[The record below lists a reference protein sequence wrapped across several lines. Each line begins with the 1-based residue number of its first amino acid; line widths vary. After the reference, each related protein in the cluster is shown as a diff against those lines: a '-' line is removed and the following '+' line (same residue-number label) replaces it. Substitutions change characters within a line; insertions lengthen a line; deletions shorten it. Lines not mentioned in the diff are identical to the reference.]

1 MINITTRTTEVS
13 KCTVVR
19 MQLYPTN
26 SSDACAWVYADLG
39 LCENINLLAVHEAIT
54 RDACE
59 SKDKAVNDDIIMSR
73 EECHKC
79 RPTTMASGINIYSV
93 FWISKIIILDIQN
106 NYFGYPK

>member
-59 SKDKAVNDDIIMSR
+59 SKDDIIMSR
-73 EECHKC
+73 EECHIC
-79 RPTTMASGINIYSV
+79 RPTTVQST
-93 FWISKIIILDIQN
+93 
-106 NYFGYPK
+106 